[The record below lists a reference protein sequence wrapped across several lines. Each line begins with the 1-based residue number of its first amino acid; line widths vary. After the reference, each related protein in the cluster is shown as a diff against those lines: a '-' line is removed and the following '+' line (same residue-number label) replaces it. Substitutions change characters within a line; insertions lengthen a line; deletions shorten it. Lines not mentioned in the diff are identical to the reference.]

1 MKIFAFIILA
11 ILLIGGG
18 SGCVDFHQRETS
30 AFFPK
35 GEVTDEKSFDGFSV
49 KTYYSSGDFEGSFEI
64 LRDNKRVYGQ
74 HGGRFFF
81 GGQAGNED
89 EAIRIP
95 ARAADITGNGKPNL
109 VVYEF
114 SGGAHCCFEVS
125 VFELGSSVKKI
136 ALIDGLHSAPEFVD
150 LDGDFLPEV
159 ILYDWTFAYWNT
171 SFANSPAP
179 KVILKYKG
187 RKYEMAFDLMR
198 KPSLP
203 NDDLNHLAGE
213 IKALEWW
220 GNYPPVE
227 LWSEMLYLIYTGN
240 MSQAWDLV
248 ELSWPRGIYPKEL
261 FLSPFKAQLQT
272 SPFWKD
278 VQKLNRGK
286 KQQAG
291 FSRQ

>member
-1 MKIFAFIILA
+1 
-11 ILLIGGG
+11 
-18 SGCVDFHQRETS
+18 VDFHQRETS
-30 AFFPK
+30 AFVPK
-35 GEVTDEKSFDGFSV
+35 GKVTDEKSFNGFSV
-49 KTYYSSGDFEGSFEI
+49 KTYRSDDGEGSFEI

-74 HGGRFFF
+74 HGWLFFF
-81 GGQAGNED
+81 EDQAGDEN

-95 ARAADITGNGKPNL
+95 PPGADITGNGKPNL

-114 SGGAHCCFEVS
+114 TGGAHCCSEVS

-136 ALIDGLHSAPEFVD
+136 ALIEGLHSPPEFVD
-150 LDGDFLPEV
+150 LDGDSLPEV

-171 SFANSPAP
+171 SFANSPAID
-179 KVILKYKG
+179 VILKYKG

-203 NDDLNHLAGE
+203 NDDLHRLAGE

-227 LWSEMLYLIYTGN
+227 LWCEMLDLIYTGN

-248 ELSWPRGIYPKEL
+248 ELSWPSGIYPKEL

-272 SPFWKD
+272 SLFWKD
-278 VQKLNRGK
+278 VQKLNKGK

-291 FSRQ
+291 CSRQ